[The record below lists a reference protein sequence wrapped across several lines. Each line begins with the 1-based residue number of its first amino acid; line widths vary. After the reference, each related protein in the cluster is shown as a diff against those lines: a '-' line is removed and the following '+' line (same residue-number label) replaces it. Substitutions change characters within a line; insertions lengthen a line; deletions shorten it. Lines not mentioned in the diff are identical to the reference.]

1 MPKMASATDTPGAIG
16 SPFARNWLTV
26 TATAP
31 PTRWPRTTAFVL
43 EAGALGLGAHRC
55 GCVSVCVCALRA
67 LRALRARAVAEG
79 EGQRRAEEGA
89 QAEEKHGD
97 GAQRR
102 AHDLDIAGQ
111 HGQDLRGGEE
121 GDEAQGCADAGE
133 SRLLQGC
140 HERVCR
146 RWFRRG
152 RREIRA
158 TTP

>member
-1 MPKMASATDTPGAIG
+1 M
-16 SPFARNWLTV
+16 
-26 TATAP
+26 
-31 PTRWPRTTAFVL
+31 
-43 EAGALGLGAHRC
+43 
-55 GCVSVCVCALRA
+55 LRA
-67 LRALRARAVAEG
+67 LCALCALCVLLARAVAEG

-146 RWFRRG
+146 WFRRG
-152 RREIRA
+152 RREICA